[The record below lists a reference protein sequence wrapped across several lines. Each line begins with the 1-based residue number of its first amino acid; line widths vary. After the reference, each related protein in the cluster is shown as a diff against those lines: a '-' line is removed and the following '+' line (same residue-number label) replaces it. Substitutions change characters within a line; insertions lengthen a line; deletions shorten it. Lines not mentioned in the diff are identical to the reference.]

1 MEITHNQK
9 HASMEKVD
17 KTTKMVL
24 KAIEVGRMVM
34 MTAFAAM
41 FGVISLSAL
50 ICSFS
55 DLNIFN
61 ILGTIA
67 GYALARVCWDLRKE
81 E

>member
-1 MEITHNQK
+1 METI
-9 HASMEKVD
+9 D

-24 KAIEVGRMVM
+24 KAIATGRAIM

-61 ILGTIA
+61 ILGTVG